1 VCVCVRERERER
13 VYLNQCI
20 KEVKMKGNEVE
31 GSDKSKG
38 GEQHNLSSSKDQKK
52 KKKNTNNKKQEA
64 ENRQQPFFSRLLKRT
79 RYANFISYHCE
90 METDTQTMQQFKSSV
105 DSLV

>member
-38 GEQHNLSSSKDQKK
+38 GEQHNLSSSKVQKK
-52 KKKNTNNKKQEA
+52 IKKIQRTRNKKQ
-64 ENRQQPFFSRLLKRT
+64 RT
-79 RYANFISYHCE
+79 DNSPSFQAPKEDKICKLY
-90 METDTQTMQQFKSSV
+90 
-105 DSLV
+105 

>member
-1 VCVCVRERERER
+1 VRERERER

-38 GEQHNLSSSKDQKK
+38 GEQHNLSSSKDQKE
-52 KKKNTNNKKQEA
+52 T
-64 ENRQQPFFSRLLKRT
+64 RSREPTTALL
-79 RYANFISYHCE
+79 
-90 METDTQTMQQFKSSV
+90 FKAPKE
-105 DSLV
+105 DKICKLY

>member
-1 VCVCVRERERER
+1 VRERERER

-52 KKKNTNNKKQEA
+52 KKKKYKEQET
-64 ENRQQPFFSRLLKRT
+64 RSREPTTALLFKLLKRT
-79 RYANFISYHCE
+79 RYANFISHHC
-90 METDTQTMQQFKSSV
+90 DGN
-105 DSLV
+105 

>member
-1 VCVCVRERERER
+1 VRERERER

-52 KKKNTNNKKQEA
+52 KKKIQRTRNKKQ
-64 ENRQQPFFSRLLKRT
+64 RT
-79 RYANFISYHCE
+79 DNSPSFQGS
-90 METDTQTMQQFKSSV
+90 
-105 DSLV
+105 